1 MKKVYIMLAIIM
13 ASITQAE
20 YKINYNLEKNSI
32 VFKSTAEIEWI
43 DTTPLYSEWSDKG
56 DPYNCS
62 KWIPATTTE
71 LAGTSITQKAT
82 CSQKQERTRQERQK
96 DKNSDLTKN
105 IGDPIV
111 ESTTVNASSSRSITA
126 TGSIQV
132 GRGTKTCVE
141 FLMNYGGGYWMF
153 DKRTGEASGL
163 YYGKTFQDKA
173 YLVPKTEMLSV
184 IVDGYIISRGALF
197 NGANSTNETYGICK
211 QPV

>member
-32 VFKSTAEIEWI
+32 VFKSKEAAIEWI
-43 DTTPLYSEWSDKG
+43 DTTPLYSEWIDKG
-56 DPYNCS
+56 DLYNCS

-71 LAGTSITQKAT
+71 LSGKTITQKAI

-96 DKNSDLTKN
+96 DKNSELTQN
-105 IGDPIV
+105 IGEAIV
-111 ESTTVNASSSRSITA
+111 ESNIITMNSSRSIAA
-126 TGSIQV
+126 TGYIQV

-141 FLMNYGGGYWMF
+141 FSTTYGGGYWLF

-173 YLVPKTEMLSV
+173 YSVPKTEILSV
-184 IVDGYIISRGALF
+184 IVDGYIISRGVLF
-197 NGANSTNETYGICK
+197 DDQTNNDKYGICK

>member
-82 CSQKQERTRQERQK
+82 CSQKQERTRQGRQK
-96 DKNSDLTKN
+96 DKNSELTQNK
-105 IGDPIV
+105 GEAVV
-111 ESTTVNASSSRSITA
+111 ESNIITTNSSRSIAA
-126 TGSIQV
+126 TGYIQV

-141 FLMNYGGGYWMF
+141 FLPNYGGGYWMYH
-153 DKRTGEASGL
+153 KESGEASAF
-163 YYGKTFQDKA
+163 YYGATFQDKA
-173 YLVPKTEMLSV
+173 YGKSKIETLSV
-184 IVDGYIISRGALF
+184 VVDGYIISRGALF
-197 NGANSTNETYGICK
+197 DDKTSYDKYGICK

>member
-1 MKKVYIMLAIIM
+1 MLAIIM
-13 ASITQAE
+13 ASITHAE

-43 DTTPLYSEWSDKG
+43 NTTPLYSEWSDKG

-71 LAGTSITQKAT
+71 LAGVMITQKAT
-82 CSQKQERTRQERQK
+82 SCSQKQERTRQERQK

-111 ESTTVNASSSRSITA
+111 ESNTITTSRSRSVAA

-141 FLMNYGGGYWMF
+141 FLQTYGGGYWMF
-153 DKRTGEASGL
+153 SKDSGEASAF

-173 YLVPKTEMLSV
+173 YGSSKLETLSV
-184 IVDGYIISRGALF
+184 VVDGYIISRGALF
-197 NGANSTNETYGICK
+197 DNKSNTDKYGICK